1 MSHSPGRC
9 LTFPTWFAVALLL
22 GLAAA
27 SCGQSQKEAS
37 IAGIHGTLR
46 MRIASYDDRAETF
59 YRLVTHDGEILHLE
73 FGGSPPNVAPGA
85 EIAVRGIR
93 DGNRMQ
99 VESFDVVP
107 SDVAT

>member
-1 MSHSPGRC
+1 MTHSPGGCIILSRS
-9 LTFPTWFAVALLL
+9 FAVALLL

-59 YRLVTHDGEILHLE
+59 YRLVTGDGETLHLE
-73 FGGSPPNVAPGA
+73 FGGSPPYGGPAASLARRGGPDGSPMPGA
-85 EIAVRGIR
+85 SIPTAPT
-93 DGNRMQ
+93 D
-99 VESFDVVP
+99 
-107 SDVAT
+107 